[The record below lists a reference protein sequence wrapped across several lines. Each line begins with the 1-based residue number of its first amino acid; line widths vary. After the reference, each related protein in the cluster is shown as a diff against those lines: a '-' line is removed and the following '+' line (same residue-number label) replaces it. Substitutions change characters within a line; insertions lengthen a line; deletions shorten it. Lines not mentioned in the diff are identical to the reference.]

1 MSYHRETRHVFASS
15 ESRNKNSYPSGNS
28 YVLHLTTPIKDI
40 EKVELIHASIPNT
53 IYNLKNGSNVIGLS
67 NIYSDNTGD
76 SSDLTFFSIP
86 PGFYSSSGLATEIQ
100 NAVNNTCSLSI
111 TYLQNEGKYLFSRP
125 TSGNT
130 FSMHV
135 NSNVVADLLGFGA
148 SNTNVLINSSSV
160 PYSSSNIVPLY
171 SDNLRYRDRNFV
183 KSDQVVNMH
192 PHEGI
197 FLDIQELRTLFNEDA
212 VSMNDNQETGFYTGK
227 NISRSF
233 GMIPMDV
240 NSGDIK
246 RFKKLSDYDYLIHY
260 PQILN
265 KVDRLTIK
273 WTDKNGDL
281 VNFNGLEDNSF
292 MLRFHTL
299 RRNFAQNKKK

>member
-1 MSYHRETRHVFASS
+1 MSYHREIRHVFASS
-15 ESRNKNSYPSGNS
+15 ENRNKNSYPAGNS

-53 IYNLKNGSNVIGLS
+53 MYNLKDGSNVIGLS
-67 NIYSDNTGD
+67 NIYTDNTGGTD
-76 SSDLTFFSIP
+76 DLTFFSIP
-86 PGFYSSSGLATEIQ
+86 PGFYSASGLATELQ
-100 NAVNNTCSLSI
+100 NAVNNTCAVSISYLS
-111 TYLQNEGKYLFSRP
+111 NEGKYLFSRP
-125 TSGNT
+125 TTGNT
-130 FSMHV
+130 FSMYIT
-135 NSNVVADLLGFGA
+135 SNVVADLLGFNA
-148 SNTNVLINSSSV
+148 ANTNSLIDSVSV
-160 PYSSSNIVPLY
+160 PYSSSNVLPLY
-171 SDNLRYRDRNFV
+171 SDNTRYRDKNFI
-183 KSDQVVNMH
+183 KSDQVINMH

-212 VSMNDNQETGFYTGK
+212 VSIPDNQELGFYSGK

-240 NSGDIK
+240 NSGEIK

-265 KVDRLTIK
+265 KIDRLTVR

-299 RRNFAQNKKK
+299 RRNFVQNKKK

>member
-1 MSYHRETRHVFASS
+1 MSYHREIRHVFASS

-53 IYNLKNGSNVIGLS
+53 IYNLKNGSNIIGIS
-67 NIYSDNTGD
+67 NIYVGNTVD
-76 SSDLTFFSIP
+76 SSDLTFFSVP
-86 PGFYSSSGLATEIQ
+86 PGFYSSYGLATEIQ
-100 NAVNNTCSLSI
+100 NAINNTCSVSI
-111 TYLQNEGKYLFSRP
+111 TYLQNEGKYIFSRP
-125 TSGNT
+125 TSGNA
-130 FSMHV
+130 FSMYV
-135 NSNVVADLLGFGA
+135 SSNVVADLLGLDA
-148 SNTNVLINSSSV
+148 SNTNTIVNSSSI
-160 PYSSSNIVPLY
+160 PYSASNIVPLY
-171 SDNLRYRDRNFV
+171 ADNIRYRDLNFI
-183 KSDQVVNMH
+183 KSNQVINMH

-197 FLDIQELRTLFNEDA
+197 FLDIQELRTIFNEDA
-212 VSMNDNQETGFYTGK
+212 VAMNDNQEFGFYTGK

-240 NSGDIK
+240 NSGEIK

-265 KVDRLTIK
+265 KIDRLTVR

-299 RRNFAQNKKK
+299 RRNFVQNKKK